1 MSQKYPGGFITKT
14 PTAPTASAAPGIW
27 TLDQAMQN
35 QKAGNWPFGGPFTY
49 IEDVFST
56 YLFAGND
63 STQTITNGIDLS
75 ANGGLVWT
83 KNRTN
88 AYNHT
93 LYDTVRGTNNALI
106 SNSTAAAASASNT
119 LTAFNVNGFTLG
131 AGGNDNVSGTNT
143 ASWTFRKQPKFFDI
157 VTYTGNGSS
166 LRSLSHSLGS
176 EPGFIVVKKTSG
188 AENWGVYH
196 RSLPAAGRIVYLNLT
211 FTDSDGYVGFTP
223 PTSSIFYVGGG
234 GSGISGGTATSNENG
249 ATYVAYLFA
258 HNAGGFGAL
267 GTDNV
272 ITCGSYTGIAY
283 PTSLDV
289 NVGFEPQWVLIKNA
303 TTASGWAMWDV
314 MRGMAVVPAANTAQA
329 QLLEPN
335 TTAAESI
342 QPGIYPTATGFVVK
356 NGLTSISGSGDT
368 MIYIA
373 IRRGPMKVP
382 TLGTTVFAST
392 GHNGTGATNN
402 SITFDPVPY
411 IDLTWIKS
419 RNTAGT
425 LWAWTDRLRGATKE
439 LNSSTTTAETTY
451 ANDVTGLDYMSAS
464 GQSIRLGSG
473 ASGNVNTSSYT
484 YSDIGFRRAPGF
496 FDEVCYT
503 GTGSAT
509 TVTHNLGVAP
519 EMMIVKSR
527 SNGALGW
534 YVYSTG
540 LGPTKCNVLN
550 QTDGQFT
557 SSTFWNDTAPTSSV
571 FTLGSGGTN
580 GSGNTQVAYLFATC
594 PGVSKVGSYTGN
606 GASQTIN
613 CGFTTG
619 SRFVLIKRT
628 DSTSDWYVWDSAR
641 GIVAGND
648 PYLLLNSTAAEV
660 TGTDAVDTDST
671 GFIVNRLVAVDV
683 NENAGTYIFLA
694 IA

>member
-35 QKAGNWPFGGPFTY
+35 QKAGNWPSPPSPY
-49 IEDVFST
+49 IEDYFST
-56 YLFAGND
+56 YLYTGNG
-63 STQTITNGIDLS
+63 STQTITNGINLS
-75 ANGGLVWT
+75 ANGGLVWI
-83 KNRTN
+83 KSRGQ
-88 AYNHT
+88 AANHRIN
-93 LYDTVRGTNNALI
+93 D
-106 SNSTAAAASASNT
+106 TAAAVAGTKLAANTTAALAAEASG
-119 LTAFNVNGFTLG
+119 LTSFNSNGFSIG
-131 AGGNDNVSGTNT
+131 SDGTINT
-143 ASWTFRKQPKFFDI
+143 NADPLVSWTFAERQKFFDI
-157 VTYTGNGSS
+157 VTYTGNGVSGRT
-166 LRSLSHSLGS
+166 LAHSLGS
-176 EPGFIVVKKTSG
+176 VPGCMIVKSTSN
-188 AENWGVYH
+188 ADDWIVYH
-196 RSLPAAGRIVYLNLT
+196 RGLSSPTTSAVYLNSVSAVATGLPYFPT
-211 FTDSDGYVGFTP
+211 TPTATD
-223 PTSSIFYVGGG
+223 FYLA
-234 GSGISGGTATSNENG
+234 GSGYSVNQSGQ
-249 ATYVAYLFA
+249 TYVAYLFA
-258 HNAGGFGAL
+258 HDAGGFGL
-267 GTDNV
+267 TGSDNV
-272 ITCGSYTGIAY
+272 ISCGSFTTDGSGNIG
-283 PTSLDV
+283 SV
-289 NVGFEPQWVLIKNA
+289 NLGYEPQWILTKRTDNTQNWYVWDTMRGDSLTSQTYLSPNL
-303 TTASGWAMWDV
+303 TTADNTSSG
-314 MRGMAVVPAANTAQA
+314 TAY
-329 QLLEPN
+329 
-335 TTAAESI
+335 
-342 QPGIYPTATGFVVK
+342 IYPTATGFA
-356 NGLTSISGSGDT
+356 GSGNWFGLNAT
-368 MIYIA
+368 AIYIA

-382 TLGTTVFAST
+382 TVGTTVFTPATRT
-392 GHNGTGATNN
+392 GTSATAN
-402 SITFDPVPY
+402 ITSAGFPV
-411 IDLTWIKS
+411 DLGLIGR
-419 RNTAGT
+419 RNTDGLVT
-425 LWAWTDRLRGATKE
+425 AWDRLRGATKRLITSGTGAE
-439 LNSSTTTAETTY
+439 SSTANGLTGFDSMTGFTLGDNNTVNDSTY
-451 ANDVTGLDYMSAS
+451 NYVDW
-464 GQSIRLGSG
+464 
-473 ASGNVNTSSYT
+473 N
-484 YSDIGFRRAPGF
+484 FRRAPGF

-509 TVTHNLGVAP
+509 TFSHNLGVAP

-628 DSTSDWYVWDSAR
+628 DTTSDWYVWDSAR